1 MEISGPVVEKVGF
14 RYPFEFDLMF
24 FSIFLSSMG
33 VNHLRFV
40 ELWGSREDV
49 LIDLL
54 RVFSKSEGIDVEA
67 SETS

>member
-1 MEISGPVVEKVGF
+1 MEISSPVVEKVGF
-14 RYPFEFDLMF
+14 RYPFEFDFMF
-24 FSIFLSSMG
+24 FSIFLSCKG

-54 RVFSKSEGIDVEA
+54 GVFSKSEGIDVEA